1 MQPRHRG
8 QQQPTCT
15 RYRCRFVPCHPNNR
29 KARQMGVVNAT
40 APIVLNL
47 PDMKI
52 RSRAETLP
60 HFSTAAVSK
69 LFTNRR
75 VRASASNRQGNGPS
89 HGQKQC
95 QSNFHCRSLR
105 QRCIGFQLGC
115 SRGSSSPGCA
125 STGYRLRFLLAEMN
139 HSKRRCQHY
148 WDGALQE
155 SKRVAGARITLS
167 GPMGSAIH
175 TLESGAN
182 GQFSL
187 RGLAPDFYKVT
198 VTAPGM
204 NTYASPA
211 IKLNAGEFHMLP
223 PIVLSVSEVAT
234 SVTVTGNKAELAQEQ
249 LHIAVQQRIGG
260 VIPNFYSSYDW
271 NAPPQ
276 VSTRSPLP

>member
-1 MQPRHRG
+1 
-8 QQQPTCT
+8 
-15 RYRCRFVPCHPNNR
+15 
-29 KARQMGVVNAT
+29 
-40 APIVLNL
+40 
-47 PDMKI
+47 
-52 RSRAETLP
+52 
-60 HFSTAAVSK
+60 
-69 LFTNRR
+69 
-75 VRASASNRQGNGPS
+75 
-89 HGQKQC
+89 
-95 QSNFHCRSLR
+95 
-105 QRCIGFQLGC
+105 
-115 SRGSSSPGCA
+115 
-125 STGYRLRFLLAEMN
+125 
-139 HSKRRCQHY
+139 
-148 WDGALQE
+148 
-155 SKRVAGARITLS
+155 
-167 GPMGSAIH
+167 MGSAIH